1 MSNLIGQSLGRY
13 QILEQLGEGGM
24 ATVYKARD
32 TNLNRDV
39 AVKII
44 RTDIFGPAI
53 LQRLL
58 ERFKREGQALAKLT
72 HPNIVTVLEYGE
84 HEGAPY
90 LVMPYFPGGTLKSQA
105 KKPIPYLDA
114 VRLLIP
120 IAQALAHAHDQG
132 IIHRD
137 VKPANILITSTG
149 EPMLSDFGIAKL
161 LEDQETRELTGTG
174 VGIGTPEYMAPE
186 QGMGQADER
195 ADIYALGIVFYE
207 LVTGQ
212 IPYRADTPMAML
224 IKKREEPLPR
234 PKIFIPSLPSSV
246 ENVLIK
252 ALAHDPQNR
261 YQTAREFASILER
274 LSRGEIITT
283 VPASNSRFQSRS
295 NNAVVNNIFKGKKKW
310 VIIAAVI
317 AALVLFTTV
326 FGLQYSGG
334 IAALMPKQ
342 TPTLVIATPPSLT
355 PKDTPLPTNTLS
367 LPTTTDIPP
376 TFTPTISP
384 TPEFVDCVYKIQS
397 GDSIAGISSR
407 FGVTMDQIKD
417 VSRANLI
424 NPNLVSVG
432 QELIILSASTST
444 CLAQNGIS
452 EQGAFP
458 ITQISTA
465 TYSFNA
471 EPTATGVAP
480 ITATTMPPPIYI
492 EPTYYVPPTSTPVP
506 FVMPTVR
513 FSHYKNGDVVSM
525 HMDFHGTLDEIPN
538 AVMYQEDYYQNGALL
553 LSWQKDSIWFIFDN
567 GFHGPFDNR
576 MASAVVGTLD
586 VYARAQINVSGEL
599 RWTDFTVVTITL
611 VE

>member
-1 MSNLIGQSLGRY
+1 MANLIGQSLGRY
-13 QILEQLGEGGM
+13 NILEQLGEGGM

-32 TNLNRDV
+32 MNLNRDV

-90 LVMPYFPGGTLKSQA
+90 LVMPYFPGGTLKSRA
-105 KKPIPYLDA
+105 KKPIPYQDA

-120 IAQALAHAHDQG
+120 IAQALAHAHEQG

-234 PKIFIPSLPSSV
+234 PKLFVPSLPDSV
-246 ENVLIK
+246 EHVLTK

-261 YQTAREFASILER
+261 YQTAREFAGILER
-274 LSRGEIITT
+274 LSHGEIITT
-283 VPASNSRFQSRS
+283 APASNSRLQSRS
-295 NNAVVNNIFKGKKKW
+295 SNAIVTNIFKGKNKW
-310 VIIAAVI
+310 GLIAAVI
-317 AALVLFTTV
+317 AALALFTTV

-342 TPTLVIATPPSLT
+342 TPTLVVTVPPSLT
-355 PKDTPLPTNTLS
+355 LTDTPLPTNTLI
-367 LPTTTDIPP
+367 LPTITDMPS

-384 TPEFVDCVYKIQS
+384 TPEFVDCVYNIQS
-397 GDSIAGISSR
+397 GDSIYGISAR
-407 FGVTMDQIKD
+407 FGVAADKIKD
-417 VSRANLI
+417 VNGANLI
-424 NPNLVSVG
+424 NPNALTLG
-432 QELIILSASTST
+432 ENLLILSASTST
-444 CLAQNGIS
+444 CLAQNGVPK
-452 EQGAFP
+452 QGAFP
-458 ITQISTA
+458 IAQISTA
-465 TYSFNA
+465 TYSFNV
-471 EPTATGVAP
+471 EPTATGGAP
-480 ITATTMPPPIYI
+480 IASATMPPPIYI
-492 EPTYYVPPTSTPVP
+492 EPTSYVPPTSTPIP
-506 FVMPTVR
+506 FVMPTVIFTLLR
-513 FSHYKNGDVVSM
+513 NGDNQSLMRDLKCRVN
-525 HMDFHGTLDEIPN
+525 DIPN
-538 AVMYQEDYYQNGALL
+538 VVVYHWELYQDGGLLKTLESDNSWSCLFEFNSMGAVPGNLY
-553 LSWQKDSIWFIFDN
+553 I
-567 GFHGPFDNR
+567 
-576 MASAVVGTLD
+576 
-586 VYARAQINVSGEL
+586 YARAQINVSGQL
-599 RWTDFTVVTITL
+599 MWTPDTPVTITL